1 MSGDG
6 SGDVPDKRYKCSRC
20 GLPKAGHT
28 CLNPPNPHLS
38 GPSASVITGLLE
50 DHRQAVEAP
59 GKIVGGMVF
68 GETSNRGYRCSKC
81 GQPKKGHVCTAVDD
95 SKRRRLDAGPPSAAA
110 HAAGTVAV
118 DAVAVDAVV
127 VDAVAVDATAV
138 DAVAVEAVAAVAVEA
153 SACGPQPVAQE
164 AAESAASQLS
174 TDDAELAAAEA
185 SAEQRVQRL
194 RDDLERVEAAMI
206 SAQAEL
212 TSLRRERDARRAA
225 GMAAALAPM
234 PEPAP
239 TPATVV
245 EAAVIAATPSS
256 AMPVPAAAAARSR
269 QLGLVYRCKRCG
281 QPKKGHVCTNPA
293 PAGAAAGAE
302 TGELP
307 PYGSAA
313 AGQPAEIGIDRAA
326 VAVGL
331 HKRPRGRRPANKTWD
346 AVAGRW
352 VPIESAI
359 GPAAGAELV
368 VVAEAQR
375 GDALVE
381 VVAEVV
387 ADIQVEAPEV
397 EVEAEAEVEA
407 HVEPDAEEGK
417 AERVAGAALARTPD
431 RARTGYSIEELD

>member
-1 MSGDG
+1 MGDAPA
-6 SGDVPDKRYKCSRC
+6 VNADKRYKCSRC

-95 SKRRRLDAGPPSAAA
+95 SKRRRLDAGPPSAED
-110 HAAGTVAV
+110 AGTM
-118 DAVAVDAVV
+118 AVDAVV
-127 VDAVAVDATAV
+127 VDAVAVDAVAV

-164 AAESAASQLS
+164 AAIHAAAESAASQLS

-256 AMPVPAAAAARSR
+256 AMPAPAAAAARSR

-313 AGQPAEIGIDRAA
+313 AGHPAEIGIDHAA
-326 VAVGL
+326 VAVGV

-346 AVAGRW
+346 SVAGRW
-352 VPIESAI
+352 VPIA
-359 GPAAGAELV
+359 PAAGAELV

-381 VVAEVV
+381 VVAELV

-431 RARTGYSIEELD
+431 RARTGYSIEEID